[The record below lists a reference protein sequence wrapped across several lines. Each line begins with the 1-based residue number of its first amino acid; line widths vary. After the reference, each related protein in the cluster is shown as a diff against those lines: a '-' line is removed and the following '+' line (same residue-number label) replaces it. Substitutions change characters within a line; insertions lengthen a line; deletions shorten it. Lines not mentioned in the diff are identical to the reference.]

1 VASIRDTALLK
12 LDSHVTEHI
21 VTSRVSLLRPSY
33 SFSPQEYGPMTCI
46 IEFYAMCA
54 A

>member
-1 VASIRDTALLK
+1 VVSIRDTALVK

-33 SFSPQEYGPMTCI
+33 SFSPQEYGPVTYITECS
-46 IEFYAMCA
+46 AMRA